1 MARLQ
6 ERTSLP
12 VRAPK
17 TKARARKAE
26 SLARLKRE
34 LTEAR
39 ERQFATS
46 EVLKVISSSPGELK
60 PVFESMLANAMRICE
75 SQCGFIYQ
83 MEAGAMRAMAE
94 IGVPPAFAEYRR
106 QHAHTGGATTPV
118 DEMRMTKKPAHV
130 HDARASDAY
139 RMGNPNAVAGVDLGG
154 ARTVLYVPML
164 KEDEIVGVINV
175 YRQEVRPFADDQI
188 ALLENFAAQAVIAIE
203 NARLLNE
210 LRQRTGDLSEALE
223 QQTATSEVLSVISG
237 SPGEL
242 KPVFDAMLENATR
255 ICGAKFGNLC
265 LYQDGALHMAAAHNT
280 PPALVEARQRMP
292 FQADAR
298 TPAGRV
304 IKTKQVVHIADLM
317 AEKVYL
323 ERDPVAI
330 AAVELGGVRS
340 LLLVPML
347 KEQELIGTF
356 HIFRQ
361 EVRPFTDKQI
371 ELVKNFAAQA
381 VIAIENARLLNELR
395 QRTDD
400 LSEALEQQ
408 TATSEVLGVISSSPG
423 ELEPVFEAMLA
434 NATRICEAKFG
445 ILFLSDGDAFRTG
458 AIHNAPPALIEA
470 RRREPLFRP
479 APVTALGQVVRT
491 KRTAQVTDM
500 LAEQGYFDVPPGYST
515 PQIANLAGARTA
527 VAVPMLKEDELVGA
541 FVIYRQ
547 EVRPFSD
554 KQIELLT
561 NFAAQAVIA
570 IENTRLLNELR
581 QRTDDLTEALE
592 QQTATSE
599 VLQVIS
605 SSPGELEPVFEA
617 MLANA
622 TRICEAKFGTLFA
635 CEDGRS
641 VGLSKLGYAA
651 RNLPSFSRPDRYRP
665 GPQPDSAVSS

>member
-1 MARLQ
+1 
-6 ERTSLP
+6 
-12 VRAPK
+12 
-17 TKARARKAE
+17 
-26 SLARLKRE
+26 
-34 LTEAR
+34 
-39 ERQFATS
+39 
-46 EVLKVISSSPGELK
+46 
-60 PVFESMLANAMRICE
+60 
-75 SQCGFIYQ
+75 
-83 MEAGAMRAMAE
+83 
-94 IGVPPAFAEYRR
+94 
-106 QHAHTGGATTPV
+106 
-118 DEMRMTKKPAHV
+118 MTKKPAHV

-381 VIAIENARLLNELR
+381 VIAIENTRLLNELR

-408 TATSEVLGVISSSPG
+408 TATSEVLNVISSSPG

-479 APVTALGQVVRT
+479 APGTALGHVVRT
-491 KRTAQVTDM
+491 KQVGPGHRYACRAG
-500 LAEQGYFDVPPGYST
+500 LFRCAAGYST

-527 VAVPMLKEDELVGA
+527 VAVPMLKDDELVGA
-541 FVIYRQ
+541 IVIYRQ
-547 EVRPFSD
+547 EVRPFTD

-617 MLANA
+617 MLAERNA
-622 TRICEAKFGTLFA
+622 HLRGQVRHLCSLRGRRRSGSSRSTA
-635 CEDGRS
+635 CRR
-641 VGLSKLGYAA
+641 LS
-651 RNLPSFSRPDRYRP
+651 PSSCRPRAYRP
-665 GPQPDSAVSS
+665 GPHQPDRPCSSRPSKTVHIADYRDGSSLPRPRSARRRRRRTRRHADLAGRADAQGRRVDRRHSASTARRCGRSPTSRSSW